1 MAQDEL
7 LTIAEFAELAGVSR
21 QSIYKQMST
30 RLSKYCKLVDNKKMI
45 EYRALA
51 EVFGIPVEQPC
62 QTEND
67 NSVNHN
73 VNQSEPF
80 EEIIEMLR
88 NELEVKNRQIT
99 TLQEQNIQLTETIAK
114 MSDSLQA
121 AQALHAGTIQQQLEG
136 PVEHQSE
143 SAPEPESESLKVGFW
158 ARLFRR

>member
-1 MAQDEL
+1 MAQNEL

-51 EVFGIPVEQPC
+51 EVFGISVEQPC
-62 QTEND
+62 QPEND
-67 NSVNHN
+67 NSVNPN

>member
-1 MAQDEL
+1 MAPNEL

-30 RLSKYCKLVDNKKMI
+30 RLSKYCKLIDNRKMI
-45 EYRALA
+45 EYRALS
-51 EVFGIPVEQPC
+51 EVFGVSVEQLSQPK
-62 QTEND
+62 ND
-67 NSVNHN
+67 NSVNLD
-73 VNQSEPF
+73 VNPSEPF

-136 PVEHQSE
+136 PVEPQSAA
-143 SAPEPESESLKVGFW
+143 SEPMKSGFW
-158 ARLFRR
+158 GRLFKR

>member
-1 MAQDEL
+1 MAQNEL

-62 QTEND
+62 QPEND
-67 NSVNHN
+67 NSVNSD
-73 VNQSEPF
+73 VNPNEPL
-80 EEIIEMLR
+80 EAVIEMLR
-88 NELEVKNRQIT
+88 NELEVKNRQIM

-136 PVEHQSE
+136 PMEPQSV
-143 SAPEPESESLKVGFW
+143 APEPPKSGSGFW
-158 ARLFRR
+158 GRLFKR

>member
-1 MAQDEL
+1 MAQNEL

-30 RLSKYCKLVDNKKMI
+30 RLSKYCKLIDNRKMI

-51 EVFGIPVEQPC
+51 EVFGISVEQLC
-62 QTEND
+62 QPKND
-67 NSVNHN
+67 NSVNPD
-73 VNQSEPF
+73 VNQNEPL
-80 EEIIEMLR
+80 EAIIEMLR
-88 NELEVKNRQIT
+88 NELEVKNRQIM

-136 PVEHQSE
+136 PVEPQSAA
-143 SAPEPESESLKVGFW
+143 SEPMKSGFW
-158 ARLFRR
+158 GRLFKR

>member
-1 MAQDEL
+1 MAPNEL

-30 RLSKYCKLVDNKKMI
+30 RLSKYCKLIDNRKMI
-45 EYRALA
+45 EYRALS
-51 EVFGIPVEQPC
+51 EVFGVSVEQPS
-62 QTEND
+62 QPKND
-67 NSVNHN
+67 NSVNLD
-73 VNQSEPF
+73 VNPSEPF

-136 PVEHQSE
+136 PVEPQSAA
-143 SAPEPESESLKVGFW
+143 SEPMKSGFW
-158 ARLFRR
+158 GRLFKR

>member
-1 MAQDEL
+1 MAQNEL

-62 QTEND
+62 QPKND
-67 NSVNHN
+67 NSVNPN
-73 VNQSEPF
+73 VNPSEPF

-136 PVEHQSE
+136 PVEPKSAASE
-143 SAPEPESESLKVGFW
+143 PMKSGFW
-158 ARLFRR
+158 GRLFKR

>member
-62 QTEND
+62 QPEND

-73 VNQSEPF
+73 VNPSEPF

>member
-1 MAQDEL
+1 MAQNEL

-30 RLSKYCKLVDNKKMI
+30 RLSKYCKLIDNKKMI

-62 QTEND
+62 QPEND
-67 NSVNHN
+67 NSVNPN
-73 VNQSEPF
+73 VNPSEPF

-99 TLQEQNIQLTETIAK
+99 TLQDQNIQLTTALSK

-136 PVEHQSE
+136 PVEPQ
-143 SAPEPESESLKVGFW
+143 SAPETEPPKSGFW
-158 ARLFRR
+158 ARLFKR

>member
-1 MAQDEL
+1 MAQNEL
-7 LTIAEFAELAGVSR
+7 LTIAKFAELAGVSR

-30 RLSKYCKLVDNKKMI
+30 RLSKYCKLIDNRKMI
-45 EYRALA
+45 EYRALS
-51 EVFGIPVEQPC
+51 EVFGVSVEQPS
-62 QTEND
+62 QPKND
-67 NSVNHN
+67 NSVNPD
-73 VNQSEPF
+73 VNPSEPF

-136 PVEHQSE
+136 PVEPQSA
-143 SAPEPESESLKVGFW
+143 APKPTKSGFW
-158 ARLFRR
+158 GRLFKLRR

>member
-30 RLSKYCKLVDNKKMI
+30 RLSKYCKLVDNRKMI

-51 EVFGIPVEQPC
+51 EVFGMSVEQPC
-62 QTEND
+62 QPKND
-67 NSVNHN
+67 NSVNSD
-73 VNQSEPF
+73 VNPNEPL
-80 EEIIEMLR
+80 EAVIEMLR
-88 NELEVKNRQIT
+88 NELEVKNRQIM

-136 PVEHQSE
+136 PVEPQ
-143 SAPEPESESLKVGFW
+143 SAPETEPPKSGFW
-158 ARLFRR
+158 GRLFKR

>member
-1 MAQDEL
+1 MAPNEL

-30 RLSKYCKLVDNKKMI
+30 RLSKYCKLIDNRKMI

-51 EVFGIPVEQPC
+51 EVFGISVEQLC
-62 QTEND
+62 QPKND
-67 NSVNHN
+67 NSVNPD
-73 VNQSEPF
+73 VNQNEPL
-80 EEIIEMLR
+80 EAIIEMLR
-88 NELEVKNRQIT
+88 NELEVKNRQIM

-136 PVEHQSE
+136 PVEPQSAA
-143 SAPEPESESLKVGFW
+143 SEPMKSGFW
-158 ARLFRR
+158 GRLFKR